1 MPGLSSA
8 GCPRPGF
15 TSSFGIERCGG
26 FSTTG
31 SNPYFPLKP
40 GLQLVLEGTEGDEL
54 VRVVIT
60 VLNETMMVDGVRTRV
75 VEERETIDGQLV
87 EVSRNYFAVCN
98 RTDSVFYFGEDVDI
112 YENGVIVTHEGAW
125 RSGIDGARAGI
136 IMPGEPLNGARYYQ
150 EIAPGVALDRAE
162 IISTN
167 RTVLTPAGEFE
178 NCVKTEETTP
188 LEPKATDYKFY
199 APGIGL
205 VVDGVL
211 KLISF
216 SGN

>member
-1 MPGLSSA
+1 
-8 GCPRPGF
+8 
-15 TSSFGIERCGG
+15 
-26 FSTTG
+26 
-31 SNPYFPLKP
+31 LKP